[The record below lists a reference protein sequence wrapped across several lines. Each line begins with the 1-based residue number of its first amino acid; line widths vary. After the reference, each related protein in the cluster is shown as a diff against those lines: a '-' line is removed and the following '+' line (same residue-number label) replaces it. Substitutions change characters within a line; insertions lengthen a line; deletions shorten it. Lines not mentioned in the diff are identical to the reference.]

1 MADYFE
7 KIREINWK
15 QTDRLAPE
23 VLVLIILYLCWKLAA
38 LFWLLIAPPQA
49 MQLDRVELGSQQTQ
63 VPNISSFALFQEN
76 RSSAADAQLNMVLQG
91 VVVGQPSRYSSA
103 VIKVNE
109 SSDRYLVGETIQGSS
124 YQLAEVYWDKVILTQ
139 GNGARRELAFQGIE
153 NGLDQPIVPTANATS
168 GGSLQN
174 NSMQNAANP
183 ANSGQGTTQSA
194 IGQAVQRMTENRE
207 QYLQEMGVNPSGN
220 GGFEISNRTP
230 AALRNKLGLQ
240 PGDRI
245 MSLNGQA
252 VGAGQSEAQ
261 LLEQARREG
270 QVKLE
275 VKRGDQVM
283 TIQQDF

>member
-1 MADYFE
+1 MADYLE

-15 QTDRLAPE
+15 QTDRLAPV

-124 YQLAEVYWDKVILTQ
+124 YQLAEVYTRLAGSVEKEAKTIEQRV
-139 GNGARRELAFQGIE
+139 RRAI
-153 NGLDQPIVPTANATS
+153 TKA
-168 GGSLQN
+168 LQN
-174 NSMQNAANP
+174 VASMGVEDYYNERFQTYSTALFDFKE
-183 ANSGQGTTQSA
+183 
-194 IGQAVQRMTENRE
+194 VR
-207 QYLQEMGVNPSGN
+207 QEMDYSN
-220 GGFEISNRTP
+220 GKSCYRGKINVKKFI
-230 AALRNKLGLQ
+230 
-240 PGDRI
+240 
-245 MSLNGQA
+245 
-252 VGAGQSEAQ
+252 
-261 LLEQARREG
+261 EG
-270 QVKLE
+270 TLFIANE
-275 VKRGDQVM
+275 G
-283 TIQQDF
+283 

>member
-1 MADYFE
+1 MADYLE
-7 KIREINWK
+7 KFREINWK
-15 QTDRLAPE
+15 QTDRIAPII
-23 VLVLIILYLCWKLAA
+23 LVLLILYLCWKLAA

-63 VPNISSFALFQEN
+63 VPNISSFSLFQEN
-76 RSSAADAQLNMVLQG
+76 RASAADEQLNMVLQG

-109 SSDRYLVGETIQGSS
+109 TADRYLVGEMIEGSS
-124 YQLAEVYWDKVILTQ
+124 YQLTEVYWDKVILRQ
-139 GNGARRELAFQGIE
+139 GNGSTRELAFKGIE
-153 NGLDQPIVPTANATS
+153 NGLNQPIVPPANAAPS
-168 GGSLQN
+168 GEMQNSNMPN
-174 NSMQNAANP
+174 NSMGNNAA
-183 ANSGQGTTQSA
+183 QSA
-194 IGQAVQRMTENRE
+194 IGQAVQRMAENRE
-207 QYLQEMGVNPSGN
+207 QYMQEMGVNPSSS
-220 GGFEISNRTP
+220 GGFEVSNKTP

-245 MSLNGQA
+245 LSLNGQT
-252 VGAGQSEAQ
+252 VGQGQSEAQ